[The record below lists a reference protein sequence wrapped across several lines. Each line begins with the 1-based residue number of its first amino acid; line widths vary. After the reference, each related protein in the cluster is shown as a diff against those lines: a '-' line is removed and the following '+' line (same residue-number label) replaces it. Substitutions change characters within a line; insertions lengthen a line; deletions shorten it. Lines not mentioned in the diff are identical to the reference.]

1 MGLSSEARQ
10 IFSWCR
16 RLFPSVL
23 SNWWDI
29 GEKLTY
35 TMFSFIFCFVIF
47 RFCSCRSCQY
57 QNAIGILKLCIA
69 FTVPNTA
76 FQMFS
81 HVFIQKLA
89 FLFRN
94 GEKRTQLIYKSP
106 GVSQIMAG
114 GRVVIQLWVFRESLE
129 ALSYFTQTILWK
141 FCEQSLMVMLVIQIE

>member
-106 GVSQIMAG
+106 GSWLGGGWLFNSGSSVRALRPCPILPKPFFESFVSSL
-114 GRVVIQLWVFRESLE
+114 LWS
-129 ALSYFTQTILWK
+129 
-141 FCEQSLMVMLVIQIE
+141 C